1 MVKNVKINVVSK
13 QTLVLPVQDGD
24 GEELAEKLSGEPMIT
39 EVESEGTLEYKH
51 GTFTVYYPES
61 EVTGL
66 EGCVTSLSFTDRD
79 PGSVSLYRTGP
90 VKTVLMFAEGR
101 RYISVYDT
109 GFGSFEVG
117 IVTLSCDN
125 CIDENGGELSVVYT
139 VEIKGSE
146 AERTE
151 LKINVRCI

>member
-1 MVKNVKINVVSK
+1 MVKKVKIRVVSEQK
-13 QTLVLPVQDGD
+13 LSIFSADDGTD
-24 GEELAEKLSGEPMIT
+24 GEELPPLPDRSVT
-39 EVESEGTLEYKH
+39 EVESEGTLEYKK
-51 GTFTVYYPES
+51 GVFTVCYPES
-61 EVTGL
+61 EATGL
-66 EGCVTSLSFTDRD
+66 EGCITSLTFSETD

-90 VKTVLMFAEGR
+90 VKTVLMFGEGQ

-117 IVTLSCDN
+117 IVTLSCEN
-125 CIDENGGELSVVYT
+125 GIDVDGGELTVSYI

>member
-1 MVKNVKINVVSK
+1 MVKNVKIHVVSK

-24 GEELAEKLSGEPMIT
+24 DEELKEKLSGEPIVT
-39 EVESEGTLEYKH
+39 EVESEGTLEYKD
-51 GTFTVYYPES
+51 GAFTVYYPES

-66 EGCVTSLSFTDRD
+66 DGCVTSLSFTDRD
-79 PGSVSLYRTGP
+79 PGSISLYRTGP
-90 VKTVLMFAEGR
+90 VRTVLMFAEGQ

-117 IVTLSCDN
+117 IVTLSCEN
-125 CIDENGGELSVVYT
+125 GIDENGGELSVAYT

>member
-1 MVKNVKINVVSK
+1 M
-13 QTLVLPVQDGD
+13 
-24 GEELAEKLSGEPMIT
+24 
-39 EVESEGTLEYKH
+39 
-51 GTFTVYYPES
+51 
-61 EVTGL
+61 
-66 EGCVTSLSFTDRD
+66 TSLSFTDRD

-151 LKINVRCI
+151 LKINVRCV